1 MVLNSKPNI
10 HLKPIKR
17 IICKVVK
24 ATGGEIYMA
33 LPEPIPTIRKRDTP
47 EFDERWKKFKL
58 SVSQKKLY
66 EGCED
71 LYLSNPF

>member
-1 MVLNSKPNI
+1 
-10 HLKPIKR
+10 
-17 IICKVVK
+17 
-24 ATGGEIYMA
+24 MA
-33 LPEPIPTIRKRDTP
+33 LPEPIPTIKKRDTP
-47 EFDERWKKFKL
+47 RFDERWKRFKL